1 MTASRAHDNED
12 KLGGR
17 HEGEKTMIRSRKMIR
32 NIVLLGAVCVLTIST
47 SSQAEPSAL
56 DEKGS
61 SAEAEKP
68 AKDQPKEK
76 KPITVPAGTSMMVKT
91 GTEVSSKDK
100 PGRKFSATLE
110 ANLLAGDEVVA
121 KAGTQVY
128 GQVISSKTVGR
139 GVVMQ
144 HSDLVLGL
152 TDINVEGTMYPI
164 QTSSFSENSTG
175 VILQRRSVVIPAGS
189 LLEFKLTQPLTVK
202 K

>member
-1 MTASRAHDNED
+1 
-12 KLGGR
+12 
-17 HEGEKTMIRSRKMIR
+17 MIRLRKIIHH
-32 NIVLLGAVCVLTIST
+32 IVLFSALCVLTVST
-47 SSQAEPSAL
+47 SSQAESSAL

-61 SAEAEKP
+61 SAEADKE
-68 AKDQPKEK
+68 QPKEK
-76 KPITVPAGTSMMVKT
+76 KPITVPAGTSMMIKT
-91 GTEVSSKDK
+91 GNEVSSKDK

-128 GQVISSKTVGR
+128 GQVVKSGTVGR
-139 GVVMQ
+139 GIVVQ

-152 TDINVEGTMYPI
+152 TDINIEGTMYPI
-164 QTSSFSENSTG
+164 QTGSFSEKSTG
-175 VILQRRSVVIPAGS
+175 ILLQRRSVVVPAGS

>member
-1 MTASRAHDNED
+1 MVF
-12 KLGGR
+12 R
-17 HEGEKTMIRSRKMIR
+17 HALILR
-32 NIVLLGAVCVLTIST
+32 NAALLGALCLPMV
-47 SSQAEPSAL
+47 AGPGSA
-56 DEKGS
+56 DE
-61 SAEAEKP
+61 P
-68 AKDQPKEK
+68 AKEDQPAKEQPREK

-91 GTEVSSKDK
+91 GSEVSSKDK

-128 GQVISSKTVGR
+128 GQVVKSGTVGR
-139 GVVMQ
+139 GIVVQ

-164 QTSSFSENSTG
+164 QTSSYSENSTG

-189 LLEFKLTQPLTVK
+189 LLEFQLAQPLTVK

>member
-1 MTASRAHDNED
+1 
-12 KLGGR
+12 
-17 HEGEKTMIRSRKMIR
+17 MIHVRKIIHH
-32 NIVLLGAVCVLTIST
+32 IVLFGALCVLTVST

-56 DEKGS
+56 DEKDS
-61 SAEAEKP
+61 SADTD
-68 AKDQPKEK
+68 KDQPKEK

-164 QTSSFSENSTG
+164 QTSSFSEKSTG